1 MIRYRFV
8 KVSDATE
15 TSSDF
20 EAELAASGY
29 PNYVDGSP
37 HLGAITGM
45 ICESDYCDKI
55 ATREISICPNSL
67 ARSRL
72 LRAPVDDC
80 YWYTDGPFPNG
91 DGTVTG
97 HKCEQDYIVT
107 AIKCEDDY
115 CGRLTLRCNKLLNQ
129 GRWIQGSEYRT
140 KQFSEEDGGEKRCL
154 TGESALVGIECYSGY
169 CDNKELICM
178 KISNISW

>member
-1 MIRYRFV
+1 MNRI
-8 KVSDATE
+8 
-15 TSSDF
+15 
-20 EAELAASGY
+20 
-29 PNYVDGSP
+29 
-37 HLGAITGM
+37 
-45 ICESDYCDKI
+45 I
-55 ATREISICPNSL
+55 ATKLQLVRFPFVQTHSPEVDCDGRPVTT
-67 ARSRL
+67 ATGTPT
-72 LRAPVDDC
+72 APSQ
-80 YWYTDGPFPNG
+80 TNG